1 MVIFTD
7 GACSGNPGPAGL
19 GVYCPETDYERS
31 EYLGN
36 ATNNIAEL
44 LAISRAI
51 DLIETRLERS
61 VIFTDS
67 IYAIGVL
74 TKDWR
79 VKANLELVR
88 QITNQL
94 ERVARRI
101 ECVDYAID
109 LKHVR
114 GHRGNPGNEKADE
127 LATRAVRTQTTE
139 ISS

>member
-67 IYAIGVL
+67 IYSIGVL

-79 VKANLELVR
+79 VKVNLELVR

-94 ERVARRI
+94 ARVAQQI
-101 ECVDYAID
+101 GGTYAIE

-114 GHRGNPGNEKADE
+114 GHCGNPGNEKADE

>member
-94 ERVARRI
+94 ARVAQQI
-101 ECVDYAID
+101 GGTYAIE

-114 GHRGNPGNEKADE
+114 GHCGNVGNEKADE